1 MHMQTVKDVMTP
13 NPETLSS
20 GDSIRHAAELLR
32 DIDVGIAPIT
42 ENKKLIGVVTDRDI
56 CIRAVAEGVDLDSDV
71 GRIMSTEIVTCAPQ
85 ASVDEA
91 VDLMSQYEVRRM
103 LVVDDAKELLGV
115 VAMADIARYA
125 SGEQAE
131 QVVRNTSQ

>member
-1 MHMQTVKDVMTP
+1 MPKRCG
-13 NPETLSS
+13 L
-20 GDSIRHAAELLR
+20 
-32 DIDVGIAPIT
+32 
-42 ENKKLIGVVTDRDI
+42 
-56 CIRAVAEGVDLDSDV
+56 CIRGKV